1 MLGRWGYFLDNR
13 NLFYFIRIF
22 QFLLK
27 FGLILFIPNF
37 LNTENLGYYSY
48 INTVTNVFIIL
59 FGMELWY
66 FYNREITITKNGEY
80 SEILSEQYAG
90 YIVFYIIFLPLLIAF
105 FYDFTIGVIVKAG
118 VFAILSHWVQEIN
131 RNLIYLSRL
140 TEAAVINL
148 VQSGWVVLFLFAKE
162 VNINQTLNAMIVAL
176 VVCVVLGRFYLPEL
190 KIFSFSVFSFFSFKK
205 LYLNLIVA
213 RWLFISSISM
223 RLAVSLP
230 VLYYKSTNNIHDL
243 AIFTYFYAIGTGVEF
258 FIYHF
263 VQAKFMG
270 RLLKNF
276 VTDIKQYK
284 KIKKS
289 YLVQNSVLCCILL
302 FGAVGFS
309 YEILP
314 YVVKNKT
321 ITESVSLGIIVI
333 VGISVI
339 NMTNYY
345 SVVLYSQKKDI
356 ANVFTPPF
364 SLLLSLFIVLI
375 LYLMKINESMLGYF
389 YFLIFSALIALLR
402 LYFWYKYDEQ
412 KIHINIS

>member
-1 MLGRWGYFLDNR
+1 MDNK

-66 FYNREITITKNGEY
+66 FYNREITTAKNGEY

-90 YIVFYIIFLPLLIAF
+90 YIVFYIILLPLLIIF
-105 FYDFTIGVIVKAG
+105 FHDFTIGVIVKAG
-118 VFAILSHWVQEIN
+118 VLAILSHWVQEIN

-140 TEAAVINL
+140 TEAAVINI
-148 VQSGWVVLFLFAKE
+148 VQSGWVVLFVFAKE
-162 VNINQTLNAMIVAL
+162 VNINQTLNAMITAL
-176 VVCVVLGRFYLPEL
+176 FVCVVLGRFYLPEL
-190 KIFSFSVFSFFSFKK
+190 KIFSFSAFSFFSLKK
-205 LYLNLIVA
+205 LYLNLIAA

-243 AIFTYFYAIGTGVEF
+243 AIFTYFYAIGTGIEF

-270 RLLKNF
+270 RLLQSF
-276 VTDIKQYK
+276 VTDINQYK

-289 YLVQNSVLCCILL
+289 YFIQNSVLCCILL
-302 FGAVGFS
+302 CGVVGFS

-314 YVVKNKT
+314 YVVKNRI
-321 ITESVSLGIIVI
+321 ITESVTLGVIVI
-333 VGISVI
+333 VGIAIV
-339 NMTNYY
+339 NVTNYY
-345 SVVLYSQKKDI
+345 SVILYSQKKDI
-356 ANVFTPPF
+356 SNIFTPTF
-364 SLLLSLFIVLI
+364 SLFLSLIIVVL
-375 LYLMKINESMLGYF
+375 LYFLKINESMLGYL
-389 YFLIFSALIALLR
+389 YFLIFSIVVALLR

-412 KIHINIS
+412 KIHISLS

>member
-1 MLGRWGYFLDNR
+1 M
-13 NLFYFIRIF
+13 F

-48 INTVTNVFIIL
+48 INTITNVFIIL

-66 FYNREITITKNGEY
+66 FYNRKITTVESGNF

-90 YIVFYIIFLPLLIAF
+90 YMVFYIVLLPLLIAF
-105 FYDFTIGVIVKAG
+105 FHGFTIDVIAKAS
-118 VFAILSHWVQEIN
+118 VLAILSHWVQEIN

-140 TEAAVINL
+140 TEAAVINI
-148 VQSGWVVLFLFAKE
+148 VQSGWIVLFLFTKD
-162 VNINQTLNAMIVAL
+162 VHINQTLNAMIISL
-176 VVCVVLGRFYLPEL
+176 FVCSLLGRFYLPEL
-190 KIFSFSVFSFFSFKK
+190 KVFSFSTFSFFSLKK
-205 LYLNLIVA
+205 LYLNLIAA

-243 AIFTYFYAIGTGVEF
+243 AIFTYFYAIGTGIEF

-270 RLLKNF
+270 RLLQSF
-276 VTDIKQYK
+276 VTDINKYK

-289 YLVQNSVLCCILL
+289 YFIQNFVLCCILL
-302 FGAVGFS
+302 CGAVGFS

-314 YVVKNKT
+314 YVVKNRV
-321 ITESVSLGIIVI
+321 ITDSVALGVIVI
-333 VGISVI
+333 AGIAIVNI
-339 NMTNYY
+339 TNYY
-345 SVVLYSQKKDI
+345 SVVLYSQNKDI
-356 ANVFTPPF
+356 ANIFIPTFSLFF
-364 SLLLSLFIVLI
+364 SLLIVLP
-375 LYLMKINESMLGYF
+375 LYFLKINESMFGYL
-389 YFLIFSALIALLR
+389 YFLIFSIVVALLR
-402 LYFWYKYDEQ
+402 LCFWYKYDEQ
-412 KIHINIS
+412 KDINLS